1 MHRSSK
7 DVKFIIYQSLYI
19 FVVCVIAIKGANI
32 DLTKVVE
39 DNGKV
44 IPQGFGYIDTV
55 NNVIMDKTEFAKYVK
70 FDSSRYVILDR
81 NAYKQL
87 EANKELPPPPP
98 INLSAVNNYVPP
110 PPEEQKPEENTIVNA
125 VQVKFPSNF
134 IQYKENT
141 INNPNSVDLTVKT
154 SQGTF
159 TIPPRS
165 AKAVLLGGDNTI
177 MMTAGG
183 KSSTFPVK
191 ENQRPRVD
199 VQSINSGIGQED
211 VSIHKL
217 ESTVGYR
224 VTITDDY
231 ADQLEYKITGPVTY
245 KQVQRTPNQIVID
258 VTLNFLKSK
267 GSFDNYQDAHPNLD
281 RYTVTFGV
289 NVKDKYAP
297 HNENKIGVFNFT
309 DW

>member
-1 MHRSSK
+1 MHKSGK

-55 NNVIMDKTEFAKYVK
+55 NNVIMDKTEFAQYIK
-70 FDSSRYVILDR
+70 FDSARYVILDR
-81 NAYKQL
+81 NAYNQL
-87 EANKELPPPPP
+87 EANKDIPPPPP
-98 INLSAVNNYVPP
+98 INLSSVNTPPP

-141 INNPNSVDLTVKT
+141 INNPNSVELVVKT
-154 SQGTF
+154 SKGTF

-177 MMTAGG
+177 IMSAGG
-183 KSSTFPVK
+183 KSSTFPVR
-191 ENQRPRVD
+191 ENQKPKIN

-231 ADQLEYKITGPVTY
+231 ANQLTYKITGPVSF
-245 KQVQRTPNQIVID
+245 KEVQRTPNQIVID

-267 GSFDNYQDAHPNLD
+267 GQFDNYEDAHPNLD

-297 HNENKIGVFNFT
+297 HNENRVGIFNFT

>member
-1 MHRSSK
+1 MHKSNR

-32 DLTKVVE
+32 DLVKVVE
-39 DNGKV
+39 DNGDV
-44 IPQGFGYIDTV
+44 IPQGYGYIDTI
-55 NNVIMDKTEFAKYVK
+55 NNVIMNKADFAKYIK
-70 FDSSRYVILDR
+70 FDSTKYVILDR
-81 NAYKQL
+81 YAYNQL
-87 EANKELPPPPP
+87 EANKNIPPPLP
-98 INLSAVNNYVPP
+98 INLSAVNTTP
-110 PPEEQKPEENTIVNA
+110 PPEEQKPEQNTIVNA

-134 IQYKENT
+134 IQYRENT
-141 INNPNSVDLTVKT
+141 INNPNSVDMVVKT
-154 SQGTF
+154 SKGSF

-177 MMTAGG
+177 MLTAGG
-183 KSSTFPVK
+183 KSSTFPVR
-191 ENQRPRVD
+191 ENLKPKIV

-217 ESTVGYR
+217 QSTVGYR

-231 ADQLEYKITGPVTY
+231 ANQLTYKITGPVSY
-245 KQVQRTPNQIVID
+245 KEVQRTPNQIVID
-258 VTLNFLKSK
+258 VTLNFLRSK
-267 GSFDNYQDAHPNLD
+267 GSFDNYEDAHPNLD

-297 HNENKIGVFNFT
+297 HNEKRVGVFNFT

>member
-1 MHRSSK
+1 MHKANR

-44 IPQGFGYIDTV
+44 IPQGYGYIDTV
-55 NNVIMDKTEFAKYVK
+55 NNVIMDKAEFAKYIK
-70 FDSSRYVILDR
+70 FDSSKYVILDR
-81 NAYKQL
+81 YAYNQL

-98 INLSAVNNYVPP
+98 VNLSTVNTP
-110 PPEEQKPEENTIVNA
+110 PPEEQKPEENTIVKA

-141 INNPNSVDLTVKT
+141 INNPNSVDMTVKT
-154 SQGTF
+154 SKGSY

-177 MMTAGG
+177 VLTAGG
-183 KSSTFPVK
+183 KSSTFPVRV
-191 ENQRPRVD
+191 NQKPEIN
-199 VQSINSGIGQED
+199 VQSINSGIGRDE
-211 VSIHKL
+211 VSIRKL
-217 ESTVGYR
+217 QETVGYR

-231 ADQLEYKITGPVTY
+231 ADQLVYKITGPVSF
-245 KQVQRTPNQIVID
+245 KEVQRTPNQIVID
-258 VTLNFLKSK
+258 VTLNFLRSK
-267 GSFDNYQDAHPNLD
+267 ISFDNFQDAHPNLD
-281 RYTVTFGV
+281 KYTVTFGI

-297 HNENKIGVFNFT
+297 HNENRIGVFNFT